1 MLDNSINLLICYGM
15 IAIQK
20 IRALFFYVIIVCSA
34 GSLFADSTQAHFK
47 SKTTSHPSVTWSSL
61 DQRDGLFFLSSS
73 REETTLQLKET
84 RHKAWIAPSIP
95 VSFITYRKYLD
106 FFQLSL
112 TRNFLLGYTTG
123 LRAPP
128 RF

>member
-1 MLDNSINLLICYGM
+1 HAY
-15 IAIQK
+15 
-20 IRALFFYVIIVCSA
+20 SA
-34 GSLFADSTQAHFK
+34 SQQNETGFPH
-47 SKTTSHPSVTWSSL
+47 KTTQEPTWSSL

-73 REETTLQLKET
+73 REEIASQLKET
-84 RHKAWIAPSIP
+84 RHKAWILPALS

-128 RF
+128 RC

>member
-1 MLDNSINLLICYGM
+1 MQRIFKAS
-15 IAIQK
+15 
-20 IRALFFYVIIVCSA
+20 LFFTVFVLLSITSHAYSA
-34 GSLFADSTQAHFK
+34 SQQNENRSPH
-47 SKTTSHPSVTWSSL
+47 KTTQEPAWSSL

-73 REETTLQLKET
+73 REETASQLKET
-84 RHKAWIAPSIP
+84 RHKAWILPALP

-128 RF
+128 RC